1 MSIARTLVF
10 LLAFGNLVFFA
21 WTREYAGAPGDSH
34 EPDRLAAQVAPEKIR
49 IIAANKRDAD
59 ANAPTPASV
68 SAPAADV
75 SAQTTPTSGQ
85 TEAKVAAA
93 TASTP
98 AAEVC
103 REVGELP
110 LDAAEKLK
118 AVISANAAGVSVT
131 LRPQTEVQSYW
142 LRIPPLRDRAEAEK
156 KAAEIKKLG
165 ASDFYVVQDEGPN
178 LNAISLGLFR
188 SEQAAAE
195 LRSRLAKKGV
205 RTMEIQSREKVE
217 KATLELR
224 GSEDLLNKP
233 VADLLT
239 KAGARATECK
249 AR

>member
-10 LLAFGNLVFFA
+10 LLALGNLVFFA
-21 WTREYAGAPGDSH
+21 WSRESPGSPGDSR
-34 EPDRLAAQVAPEKIR
+34 EPDRLAAQLSPEKIR
-49 IIAANKRDAD
+49 IINANKRDAD
-59 ANAPTPASV
+59 ANTQ
-68 SAPAADV
+68 APATDAGTP
-75 SAQTTPTSGQ
+75 STPTSAPS
-85 TEAKVAAA
+85 EAKVAAA
-93 TASTP
+93 PALTP

-110 LDAAEKLK
+110 LDEAEKLK
-118 AVISANAAGVSVT
+118 AAISASAAAVAVT
-131 LRPQTEVQSYW
+131 LRPQAEVQSYW

-165 ASDFYVVQDEGPN
+165 VSDFYVVQDEGPN

-188 SEQAAAE
+188 NEQAAAE
-195 LRSRLAKKGV
+195 LRNRLAKKGV
-205 RTMEIQSREKVE
+205 RTMEIQSRGKVE

-233 VADLLT
+233 VAELLT
-239 KAGARATECK
+239 KANAQATDCK